1 MAKSWLM
8 AGLPGLAAML
18 ALLLVT
24 ASALAQDWG
33 SVGGPTRNPPH
44 VFGGH
49 AAGCLDGAATLPQD
63 GFGYQVMR
71 PSRNRFYGH
80 PMLIGFIED
89 LSAQVRTVGIEGLL
103 IGDLAQPRGGPMS
116 SGHHS
121 HQTGLDVDIWFRF
134 APPGRLSADE
144 RETLSAIS
152 MVQADGLDVDPQ
164 AWSTRHI
171 AVLRTAAT
179 DPRVDRIFVNPAIKR
194 SLCTSVTGD
203 REWLRRIR
211 PWWGHDTHFHVRL
224 RCPDGD
230 TECHA
235 QTPPPPGD
243 GCDTSLDWWFS
254 AEAAEELRA
263 SRLTPRKPQTLGDLP
278 PSCRAVLF
286 GG

>member
-8 AGLPGLAAML
+8 VGLPGLAAML

-71 PSRNRFYGH
+71 PSRDRFYGH
-80 PMLIGFIED
+80 PMLIDFIED
-89 LSAQVRTVGIEGLL
+89 LAAQARTMGIEGILV
-103 IGDLAQPRGGPMS
+103 GDLAQPRGGPMS
-116 SGHHS
+116 SGHRS
-121 HQTGLDVDIWFRF
+121 HQVGLDVDVWFRF
-134 APPGRLSADE
+134 APPRRLSVDE
-144 RETLSAIS
+144 RESLSATT
-152 MVQADGLDVDPQ
+152 MVRADGLDVDPH
-164 AWSTRHI
+164 AWSTLHV
-171 AVLRTAAT
+171 AVLRMAAT

-203 REWLRRIR
+203 REWLHRIR

-224 RCPDGD
+224 RCPNGD
-230 TECHA
+230 TACQN

-243 GCDTSLDWWFS
+243 GCDASLDWWFS
-254 AEAAEELRA
+254 AEAAEELRKSA
-263 SRLTPRKPQTLGDLP
+263 AMPPKPLTLDDLP